1 MRFAMGF
8 VFIIIGVGLFWLS
21 YWILLHI
28 SEQRVQRL
36 FDSWLNQKLAKDQG
50 ESEGYLVYAGAMAS
64 VVLMYLGL
72 LAMVVGMML
81 LLM

>member
-64 VVLMYLGL
+64 VFLMCLGL